1 MKNLNQENSTS
12 QSCTQ
17 GLNLPTSD
25 IRIAGIRIR
34 SNIRAG
40 EIGRPLTPISF
51 AGANRRARRRDRRDD
66 RH

>member
-1 MKNLNQENSTS
+1 MKKLNQKISTS
-12 QSCTQ
+12 QSRAHA
-17 GLNLPTSD
+17 LNVPT
-25 IRIAGIRIR
+25 AGIRIR

-66 RH
+66 YYYRY